1 MILVDLEYN
10 EFEYQTKS
18 NQSTKSTKPNK
29 LKKSTKSNE
38 PIKSTKMVED
48 LRIFTES
55 LFNSS
60 TGK

>member
-10 EFEYQTKS
+10 DFEHQTKS
-18 NQSTKSTKPNK
+18 NQSTKLNQSIKSTKP
-29 LKKSTKSNE
+29 NE